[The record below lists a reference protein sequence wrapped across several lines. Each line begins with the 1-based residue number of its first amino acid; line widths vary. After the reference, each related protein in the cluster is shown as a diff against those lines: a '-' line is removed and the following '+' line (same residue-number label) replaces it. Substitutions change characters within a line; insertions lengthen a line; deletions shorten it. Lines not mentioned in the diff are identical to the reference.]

1 MDARD
6 RSFFQS
12 LINDDRMLRNHGFAD
27 GWPSD
32 EELVRYTC
40 DLENGLQ
47 ALANAFGV
55 ELAKDIMGRWHVIP
69 KKGAV

>member
-6 RSFFQS
+6 RSFFAN
-12 LINDDRMLRNHGFAD
+12 LINDEHMLLNHGFG

-32 EELVRYTC
+32 KELARYAC
-40 DLENGLQ
+40 DLEDGLQ
-47 ALANAFGV
+47 ALANAFGM